1 MDPVSEAAEIDTH
14 AGGQQRSFL
23 TDLPTDILVYL
34 RDNFL
39 HLGELG
45 KDKLEWDEPWGAHA
59 ANESF
64 KTVQNLRQVCRIFH
78 DLVSPLLCRRLRIHL
93 DPKSLDQAREMLKNQ
108 AIASGVRGVQVA
120 IPYRPEELALSLSS
134 FVDVRLKELEEL
146 YDHILFMLD
155 VEWMEDDA
163 DENGE
168 DSMHEESYTRE
179 MKNYNDIL
187 FTWRPS
193 EASKNQ
199 NGDDAEAENKFV
211 YEIEPAVRE
220 EYTQILLQG
229 HKIFREQHEAQKKLI
244 EKGLF
249 VETVADLF
257 REMPN
262 SVSLSIVDRFTFKH
276 DQRREISL
284 LTNKEELS
292 PFLTSPINWSEL
304 DTMSDPPRLVPA
316 RILTELP
323 IAIHKSGRSLRHLH
337 LGCLPVQ
344 HGFEELDPGTD
355 DFSWA
360 QLREA
365 YQQLEEFDLEGPQMH
380 YLPLRPENIPLPR
393 RQFLIEFF
401 GAILSS
407 NKLQDV
413 QLNFYC
419 LGVNTGINSRRQ
431 WCPLGAI
438 FRSISWPDIRKIQ
451 ISDVGFS
458 QDELDMFFKGLGFGL
473 ERVALTSFQL
483 SSGSWADAVD
493 MMHDRIAPQP
503 TALEMFFHFAD
514 ITGASETF
522 DLQLVP
528 IIFHKYQVK
537 TSSMAMQS
545 ATQLRDLSPAA
556 VREQDSSNPMHD
568 AFEASQDESLATRAR
583 ESNRQK
589 ALVILGTAI
598 SQLPIWGFAMSYGVF
613 QEYFSGNWTL
623 QGSRDVTGIIGTT
636 SNGVMYLSMPFL
648 FALFTKH
655 WAHWRQTAAF
665 AGAVLAG
672 LGFLLSSFS
681 THVWH
686 LVATQGVIAALGCAL
701 MYSPMT
707 LSLGEWFTTGN
718 RALAYGVALS
728 CKNISGSACPFL
740 FRFLLEKYGLG
751 TTMRIWTAIA
761 AVSGAIAIFLVPAHP
776 SSLTPTETHR
786 ARRMPLHFLKHRTI
800 YVYAIAIALQS
811 SGYGISQTYLNTY
824 AHDVTM
830 LSQNSATLL
839 LTLYNIPGI
848 LASSFFGYLADTNKR
863 FVLSTTTVT
872 AISAFGSALSALL
885 FWGLTSKGN
894 MALLAVFSITFGF
907 FAGGYSATW
916 GGIIT
921 DFEREAA
928 NGNEAIDSGLMY
940 GLLNGA
946 RGVGYVSGG
955 LASVSLLKAGTGM
968 AFSSSGH
975 FGLEST
981 YGPLIIFTGL
991 SSAFGGWA
999 VFWK

>member
-1 MDPVSEAAEIDTH
+1 MEPIYETASINTQVR
-14 AGGQQRSFL
+14 GQKSSL
-23 TDLPTDILVYL
+23 ITALPIDILVYL
-34 RDNFL
+34 LDNFL
-39 HLGELG
+39 HLGDLR

-59 ANESF
+59 TNESF
-64 KTVQNLRQVCRIFH
+64 QIIQTLRQVCRLFH
-78 DLVSPLLCRRLRIHL
+78 DLVSPFLCRRLRIHL
-93 DPKSLDQAREMLKNQ
+93 DPQSLDQARGILRNR

-120 IPYRPEELALSLSS
+120 IPYRPEELASSLSS
-134 FVDVRLKELEEL
+134 FVDVRLRELGQV
-146 YDHILFMLD
+146 YHHIMYILD
-155 VEWMEDDA
+155 GRWM
-163 DENGE
+163 NGDPE
-168 DSMHEESYTRE
+168 DSQDEESFPRE
-179 MKNYNDIL
+179 RKNYHDIL
-187 FTWRPS
+187 FTWRPR
-193 EASKNQ
+193 EASTDQDGADPESANT
-199 NGDDAEAENKFV
+199 FV
-211 YEIEPAVRE
+211 HQIEPAVRD
-220 EYTQILLQG
+220 EYRQILLQG
-229 HKIFREQHEAQKKLI
+229 HEIFKERHEAQKKLI
-244 EKGLF
+244 ETGLF
-249 VETVADLF
+249 VETIAHLI
-257 REMPN
+257 RQIPN
-262 SVSLSIVDRFTFKH
+262 TVSLSVVDGFTSRRL
-276 DQRREISL
+276 QRRDMSL
-284 LTNKEELS
+284 LINKEELL
-292 PFLTSPINWSEL
+292 PFLTSPFDWSEL
-304 DTMSDPPRLVPA
+304 GFMPNPPELVPA

-337 LGCLPVQ
+337 IGCIPVQ
-344 HGFEELDPGTD
+344 HGFEQLDPGTD
-355 DFSWA
+355 GFSWA

-365 YQQLEEFDLEGPQMH
+365 CQQLEVFNLEGPQMH
-380 YLPLRPENIPLPR
+380 HLPYRPESIPLPS
-393 RQFLIEFF
+393 RQFLVEFF
-401 GAILSS
+401 SAIISS

-413 QLNFYC
+413 RLNFYC
-419 LGVNTGINSRRQ
+419 LGVCDGRTNRRE

-438 FRSISWPDIRKIQ
+438 FRSISWPSIRKAR
-451 ISDVGFS
+451 ISDIGFS
-458 QDELDMFFKGLGFGL
+458 LDELDQLFLGLGFGL
-473 ERVALTSFQL
+473 ESLSLVSFQL
-483 SSGSWADAVD
+483 SGGSWVNAID
-493 MMHDRIAPQP
+493 MLQERIAPRYATQ
-503 TALEMFFHFAD
+503 EFFFHFAD
-514 ITGASETF
+514 MTGGEFGEGKKTCLAKTF
-522 DLQLVP
+522 NM
-528 IIFHKYQVK
+528 
-537 TSSMAMQS
+537 TMQP
-545 ATQLRDLSPAA
+545 AVQLRDLSPAA
-556 VREQDSSNPMHD
+556 AREHDSSNTMHD
-568 AFEASQDESLATRAR
+568 AFEASQDEGLATRAR

-728 CKNISGSACPFL
+728 CKNISGAACPFL
-740 FRFLLEKYGLG
+740 FRFLLEQYGLG

-761 AVSGAIAIFLVPAHP
+761 AVSGAVSIFLVPAHP
-776 SSLTPTETHR
+776 SSLTATETHR
-786 ARRMPLHFLKHRTI
+786 ARRMPLHFLRHRTI

-824 AHDVTM
+824 AHDFTM

-848 LASSFFGYLADTNKR
+848 LASSFFGYLADTNRR

-968 AFSSSGH
+968 ALSSNGH
-975 FGLEST
+975 FGLESA